1 MFLTNTRQVVLG
13 QKPVKRHTIS
23 AQSVLRARTHRNLR
37 SRTKFPETSALE
49 FLHLLAFSII
59 ISWILSGKNYLT
71 DFLLQK
77 KHVRKTHNFAA
88 HTNIDN
94 VTMTDNCGK
103 KTCHFLV
110 CYFVLTKKI
119 IHFWKRSFLLPVSV
133 GQKWI

>member
-1 MFLTNTRQVVLG
+1 MLG
-13 QKPVKRHTIS
+13 QKLVKRPTIS